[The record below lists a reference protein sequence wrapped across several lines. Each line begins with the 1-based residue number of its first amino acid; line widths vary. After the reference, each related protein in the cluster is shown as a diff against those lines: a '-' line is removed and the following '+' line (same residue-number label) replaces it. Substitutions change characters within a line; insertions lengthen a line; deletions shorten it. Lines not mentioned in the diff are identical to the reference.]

1 MKRYS
6 PSLLSGLA
14 VALTLLG
21 CSPSSPATTEPAST
35 TEPSSGSAT
44 ITTQSGGQNAA
55 DPGKEI
61 GSIYEAYLSPQ
72 QEGGE
77 EKDTPKST
85 PSQFKSTTPSKLRDE
100 RKDRGHGKLK
110 FTKDLSKA
118 IIEVEVSDVNIA
130 EVNMFHIH
138 CGRPSMLG
146 PIGIDF
152 SLSTDIQ
159 KNFNDDG
166 VLAIE
171 VTNKEIEA
179 VVNNAE
185 GLVGAFTM
193 GCPIAPGLK
202 DKFTTIGGME
212 YLAREG
218 DLYFNLHTTGQSY
231 FGDIRGQLR
240 QIDPEDDTDPIEVKV
255 SPKDA
260 PKPIDGGHGMMH
272 HH

>member
-1 MKRYS
+1 MHNMRRNTMFLIAS
-6 PSLLSGLA
+6 TLFAGLLSG
-14 VALTLLG
+14 
-21 CSPSSPATTEPAST
+21 CSQPAAST
-35 TEPSSGSAT
+35 AADTAAGST
-44 ITTQSGGQNAA
+44 ITQTSTSGGQNEA
-55 DPGKEI
+55 DKGKEI
-61 GSIYEAYLSPQ
+61 GSIFEAYLSPQ

-100 RKDRGHGKLK
+100 RKDRGHGKVK

-171 VTNKEIEA
+171 VTNHEIEA
-179 VVNNAE
+179 VVNSAK

-240 QIDPEDDTDPIEVKV
+240 QIDPAQDTDAIDVKV
-255 SPKDA
+255 APKDA
-260 PKPIDGGHGMMH
+260 PKPSGEAHHMH
-272 HH
+272 